1 MSTTTTGFA
10 TEFITF
16 SRDSLATVTD
26 SDGLIKWAPHNLLTN
41 SEQFDA
47 SSWIKQNLAAVPVLA
62 NAEVAPNGTTTADKI
77 VENTGTSSHS
87 IAAPSFSPISGA
99 TYTWS
104 VYCKPAGRS
113 FVRLQ
118 IELGG
123 LNSRAICDLT
133 TATFGTP
140 THSAGTATFSATP
153 LSDEWVLISVTA
165 TMLSGAAGYMY
176 VYPCSDATTFVY
188 TGDGTSGLYLWGA
201 HLYRSDLG
209 GMQANA
215 SAYPYYNPTTPKNL
229 LGWSEAFNSAFWAKA
244 SGVSVVA
251 DADAAPNGLPTAD
264 QVTFASGGASEFLRQ
279 NIGMV
284 VNTTYTFS
292 VYARLVSGSATFTVD
307 YGNIGVSS
315 TLTPTSVWQ
324 RFSYTFTFT
333 GSNSW
338 IDIQA
343 SAGCTIAFWGAQ
355 LSDSASL
362 DPYSPVFGAAPSAAA
377 YHGPRLDYD
386 PVTLAAKGLL
396 VEETRTNLLQRS
408 QELGTTWSPTR
419 ATVSS
424 DVTATTAPDG
434 SNTAD
439 KLVED
444 NTASASH
451 FLTSSSVSFVDTRV
465 YTFSIY
471 AKSAERTQF
480 GFNMSA
486 TVAGISPAIFDLSS
500 ETVVSAGSFTN
511 PTITPVGNSWYR
523 CTGTI
528 TATGTDSAG
537 VIVRLVSGGSTIY
550 DGDNT
555 SGIYL
560 WGAQLEEGS
569 FATSYIPTAAST
581 VTRNADVASVGT
593 SQFPYNATEGTL
605 VVSAS
610 TVNNQNISA
619 YFAHLASAAAGT
631 GYGSSHAIFKG
642 GSSGIAAGQ
651 KVKGITY
658 DDANNATGEVVTSGD
673 INTAVIKV
681 AYAFGA
687 NDFRASV
694 NGDSVISDTGG
705 AMPSAATVLMLG
717 AMRLGAAG
725 YYLSGHIR
733 QLTYIPRKLSNAELI
748 ARSA

>member
-26 SDGLIKWAPHNLLTN
+26 SDGLIKWAPHNLLLA
-41 SEQFDA
+41 SEQFQTTSWTK
-47 SSWIKQNLAAVPVLA
+47 SSATVAA
-62 NAEVAPNGTTTADKI
+62 NTEEAPNGTDTADTITASGANGTALQSYTALAVPYTFGVWLKRK
-77 VENTGTSSHS
+77 TGTGTIE
-87 IAAPSFSPISGA
+87 IAADNG
-99 TYTWS
+99 TYVAKTITSDWALYT
-104 VYCKPAGRS
+104 VTQTPAAGS
-113 FVRLQ
+113 K
-118 IELGG
+118 
-123 LNSRAICDLT
+123 
-133 TATFGTP
+133 
-140 THSAGTATFSATP
+140 SAGIRIVTSA
-153 LSDEWVLISVTA
+153 DE
-165 TMLSGAAGYMY
+165 
-176 VYPCSDATTFVY
+176 VYA
-188 TGDGTSGLYLWGA
+188 WGA

-658 DDANNATGEVVTSGD
+658 DDANIATGEVVTSGD

-717 AMRLGAAG
+717 AIRLGAAG

>member
-1 MSTTTTGFA
+1 MPTTTGKA

-16 SRDSLATVTD
+16 SRGTLATVTD
-26 SDGLIKWAPHNLLTN
+26 SNGLIKWAPHNLLLA
-41 SEQFDA
+41 SEQFDNTNWTK
-47 SSWIKQNLAAVPVLA
+47 SSATVAA
-62 NAEVAPNGTTTADKI
+62 NTEEAPNGTDTADTITASGANGTALQSYTALAVPYTFGVWLKRK
-77 VENTGTSSHS
+77 TGTGTIE
-87 IAAPSFSPISGA
+87 IAADNG
-99 TYTWS
+99 TYVAKTITSDWALYT
-104 VYCKPAGRS
+104 VTQTPAAGS
-113 FVRLQ
+113 K
-118 IELGG
+118 
-123 LNSRAICDLT
+123 
-133 TATFGTP
+133 
-140 THSAGTATFSATP
+140 SAGIRIVTSA
-153 LSDEWVLISVTA
+153 DE
-165 TMLSGAAGYMY
+165 
-176 VYPCSDATTFVY
+176 VYA
-188 TGDGTSGLYLWGA
+188 WGA

-658 DDANNATGEVVTSGD
+658 DDANIATGEVVTSGD